1 VNRVAG
7 YDLTLESFGI
17 ALLMGLIGVTEMAF
31 GDSIALVLKNAIS
44 NSKTLENILLLWMIA
59 EIMKDK
65 V

>member
-1 VNRVAG
+1 MNRVAG